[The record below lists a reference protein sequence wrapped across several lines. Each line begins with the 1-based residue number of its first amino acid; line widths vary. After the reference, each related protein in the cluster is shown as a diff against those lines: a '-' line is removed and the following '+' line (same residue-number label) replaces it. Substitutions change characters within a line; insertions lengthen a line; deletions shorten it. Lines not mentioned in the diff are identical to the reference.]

1 MWAEMTP
8 LKKYEQSFD
17 GPGDSHKRE
26 PRAGSLKL
34 KANLFVNRK
43 MEMVAAVG

>member
-17 GPGDSHKRE
+17 GPGDSGKRE
-26 PRAGSLKL
+26 PRAGSLQL
-34 KANLFVNRK
+34 RASLFVNRK
-43 MEMVAAVG
+43 METVAAQ

>member
-17 GPGDSHKRE
+17 GPGDSRKRE
-26 PRAGSLKL
+26 PRAGSLEL
-34 KANLFVNRK
+34 RASLLVNRK
-43 MEMVAAVG
+43 METVTAQ